1 MKNNILVSEFM
12 TRYLITVT
20 QNTTLDKVYDIF
32 ENNNIHHIPVVDG
45 DTLIGII
52 SKVDVYKITHCISLF
67 RSKSNEAY
75 NEKLLRSLLAEEIMT
90 KDVVVLSL
98 SDTASQAAMLFSQNK
113 FHALPVV
120 DNGKLVGIVSTL
132 DLIELAF
139 NERMKPANY

>member
-1 MKNNILVSEFM
+1 MKNNVLISEFM

-20 QNTTLDKVYDIF
+20 QNTNLDKVYDIF
-32 ENNNIHHIPVVDG
+32 ENNNIHHLPVVDG
-45 DTLIGII
+45 EALVGII

-90 KDVVVLSL
+90 KDVVVLSP
-98 SDTASQAAMLFSQNK
+98 SDTASRAAILFAQNK
-113 FHALPVV
+113 YHALPVV

-132 DLIELAF
+132 DMIELAF
-139 NERMKPANY
+139 NERMKPTLG